1 MRIVGG
7 EHRGRRIAAPPG
19 RATRPTPDRV
29 REAIF
34 SILGDVGGLD
44 VLDLFAGSGALG
56 LEALSRG
63 AASAT
68 FVERSPRAAAVIR
81 ANVAALG
88 VGERA
93 RVVARDWRGALA
105 AERAAGRRFGLCLLD
120 PPYSLTNRIAGG
132 LAAALA
138 PVMAPAGTV
147 VIEHSSGLARPDPTG
162 LEIASRIDR
171 TYGDTAVSVM
181 LLDGHGR

>member
-1 MRIVGG
+1 MRIVAGA
-7 EHRGRRIAAPPG
+7 HRGRRIVAPPG
-19 RATRPTPDRV
+19 RSTRPTPDRV

-34 SILGDVGGLD
+34 SMVGDVTGLD

-68 FVERSPRAAAVIR
+68 LVERAPRAVAAIR

-88 VGERA
+88 LEDRA
-93 RVVARDWRGALA
+93 RVVPRDWRAALA

-147 VIEHSSGLARPDPTG
+147 VIEHSAALPRPEPTG

-181 LLDGHGR
+181 RLGRR